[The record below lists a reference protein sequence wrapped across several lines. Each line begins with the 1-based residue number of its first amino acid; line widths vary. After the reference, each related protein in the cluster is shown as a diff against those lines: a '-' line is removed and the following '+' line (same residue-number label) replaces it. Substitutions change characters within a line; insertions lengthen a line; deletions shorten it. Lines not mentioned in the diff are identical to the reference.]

1 MIVLCGVC
9 LVRLI
14 WLVSMMIGIPLS
26 HTISPTPGFAKG
38 MDWFP
43 SRHSFLRVRRCAACE
58 LQAPLSQ
65 VTKERSLSGI
75 ILATFRVTAL

>member
-1 MIVLCGVC
+1 M
-9 LVRLI
+9 
-14 WLVSMMIGIPLS
+14 MMIGIPLS

-43 SRHSFLRVRRCAACE
+43 SRHSFLRLRRCAACE

-65 VTKERSLSGI
+65 VSKERSLSGI